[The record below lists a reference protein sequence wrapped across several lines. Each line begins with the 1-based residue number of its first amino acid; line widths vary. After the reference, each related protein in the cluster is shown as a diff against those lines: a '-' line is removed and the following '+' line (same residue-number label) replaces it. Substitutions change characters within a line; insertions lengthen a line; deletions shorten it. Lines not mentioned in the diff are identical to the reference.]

1 VGEGGGGGDGVRPRG
16 EGLCR
21 PARASAAPSPRGAG
35 RTGAGTA
42 AWPSLVVGGRERG
55 GWVSRGNYYYLFRA
69 FRCGVRNMKG
79 RFFGFLALKLL
90 VHFGFLGILLK
101 KIAPIIICEFA
112 EHLRFS
118 SLCN

>member
-1 VGEGGGGGDGVRPRG
+1 VGEGGGGGDGERPRG

-55 GWVSRGNYYYLFRA
+55 VGS
-69 FRCGVRNMKG
+69 
-79 RFFGFLALKLL
+79 
-90 VHFGFLGILLK
+90 LGE
-101 KIAPIIICEFA
+101 IIIIYLEHFA
-112 EHLRFS
+112 VE
-118 SLCN
+118 